1 MIPILMAFLFLFFAM
16 NFCFLDSDGWILDS
30 DWTLGFRWGLGWAGG
45 HGGGVVV
52 TVVGHVWSSWVN
64 MVGLFSRRWLLWWVY
79 LVIVGPGGVC
89 SCYVLLCSLC

>member
-1 MIPILMAFLFLFFAM
+1 MGFLFLFFAM

-64 MVGLFSRRWLLWWVY
+64 MVGLFSRRWLLWWSALSL
-79 LVIVGPGGVC
+79 LVLVGF
-89 SCYVLLCSLC
+89 VLVLFFFAHCVGLI

>member
-1 MIPILMAFLFLFFAM
+1 MGFLFLFFAM

-64 MVGLFSRRWLLWWVY
+64 VVGLFSRRWLLWWVC

-89 SCYVLLCSLC
+89 SCYVLLCSLCWFDLK

>member
-1 MIPILMAFLFLFFAM
+1 MGFLFLFFAM

-30 DWTLGFRWGLGWAGG
+30 DWTLTFRWGLGWAGG

-52 TVVGHVWSSWVN
+52 TVVGHVWSLWVN
-64 MVGLFSRRWLLWWVY
+64 MVGLFSRCWLLWWVY